1 LVTRTFAKQA
11 KNRRKLGPTLVG
23 VGVGIFAFVLYLV
36 TLTPT
41 VVSLSP
47 DASVFPA
54 SAYVLGIPQ
63 ATGYPTYTILTHF
76 FTYLP
81 IGDVAYRVNLAS
93 AVFGALAVVAVFLVG
108 LTLSGR
114 IVAAAVGAL
123 AFGTGEFFWS
133 QAVVAE
139 VYTLNALFVGLV
151 VLVLLVWREG
161 REDKYLLLAAF
172 LTGLSMT
179 HHMTSALLLPAG
191 FLFVL
196 LVEPRKLADLGVLLK
211 GGGLFLLGLLPYVY
225 LPVRARMN
233 PPINVGDPSNW
244 ERFWYLVSG
253 SQFKGY
259 MFAFGPEELPGR
271 LYMYGSYLLGQFHWV
286 LVMMGITGALLLL
299 ARDRAAFA
307 LLGFLYLGW
316 LLYALGFDI
325 ADIYSYFIPT
335 YLVIAIFAAV
345 GFGALSREVE
355 DLTMRFSPK
364 IRGMVLTALSL
375 LVLAVPLW
383 GLWEPY
389 RAVDGRGDYE
399 GRRIIELVER
409 EVEPD
414 ATVIQ
419 NRSPLYYAA
428 LVEDRRKDLELLSY
442 FYPPLSSEGPQTK
455 EETDARID
463 EVVRDGMLYA
473 LFPDDFQGQ
482 RSRLEE
488 AGYRLDP
495 VEEGTLYEVV
505 PAKT

>member
-1 LVTRTFAKQA
+1 MVTRIFANQA
-11 KNRRKLGPTLVG
+11 KDRRKLGPMLVG
-23 VGVGIFAFVLYLV
+23 VGIGLFAFALYLM

-41 VVSLSP
+41 VVSLSA

-63 ATGYPTYTILTHF
+63 TTGYPTYTILTHF

-93 AVFGALAVVAVFLVG
+93 AVFGTLAVVAVFLVG

-123 AFGTGEFFWS
+123 AFGTSELFWS

-139 VYTLNALFVGLV
+139 VYTLNALFVALV
-151 VLVLLVWREG
+151 VLVLLVWRER
-161 REDKYLLLAAF
+161 REDKYLLVAAF

-196 LVEPRKLADLGVLLK
+196 LVEPRKLVDRGLVLK

-225 LPVRARMN
+225 LPVRARMD
-233 PPINVGDPSNW
+233 PPLNVGDPSNW

-259 MFAFGPEELPGR
+259 MLVFGPEELPGR
-271 LYMYGSYLLGQFHWV
+271 LYMYASYLLGQFHWAF
-286 LVMMGITGALLLL
+286 VMIGITGALLLL

-316 LLYALGFDI
+316 LLYALEFDI
-325 ADIYSYFIPT
+325 GDIYYYFIPT
-335 YLVIAIFAAV
+335 YLVLAVFAAV
-345 GFGALSREVE
+345 GFGTLSREAE
-355 DLTMRFSPK
+355 DLTTRLSPK
-364 IRGMVLTALSL
+364 IRGMLLTALSL

-383 GLWEPY
+383 GLGETY
-389 RAVDGRGDYE
+389 RAVDGSGDYE

-409 EVEPD
+409 NAEPG
-414 ATVIQ
+414 AAVIQ

-428 LVEDRRKDLELLSY
+428 LVEGRRKDLELLSY
-442 FYPPLSSEGPQTK
+442 FYPPLSDEGPQTK

-463 EVVRDGMLYA
+463 AVARDGSLYA
-473 LFPDDFQGQ
+473 LFPDDFRGQ
-482 RSRLEE
+482 RDRLEE
-488 AGYRLDP
+488 VGYRLVP
-495 VEEGTLYEVV
+495 VEEGTLYRVV